1 MGIAIA
7 LPPQFLPKRKLLTNV
22 SSKNFSYNLLKERLN
37 NFGLV
42 NWRDLKFQLY
52 IPILLLC
59 CLVRF
64 NFPPRFLR
72 PNFSSCTRL
81 NFSLESNFHALLNP
95 WLWADSLSGF
105 SSFQQQQY
113 KKRKKKEER
122 FNMLDATK
130 YQHLCLKIRQL
141 ENNLCIPY
149 FYPSKPRTQLLK
161 MSTRDICVCT
171 LFTREMQYSWRICS
185 SHFHHLQ

>member
-1 MGIAIA
+1 MIACYGNPSLKTKSSRPEGPLASSLFSSSSPSSFMGIAIA

-22 SSKNFSYNLLKERLN
+22 SSKNFSYNLLRERLN

-81 NFSLESNFHALLNP
+81 NSSPESNFHALLNP

-130 YQHLCLKIRQL
+130 YQHLC
-141 ENNLCIPY
+141 
-149 FYPSKPRTQLLK
+149 
-161 MSTRDICVCT
+161 
-171 LFTREMQYSWRICS
+171 WR
-185 SHFHHLQ
+185 